1 MRNVAIVINKSWNIY
16 NFRLELLKFLKNE
29 GYNIFCI
36 APKDEYSDLFST
48 FGYKYCELKMNNK
61 GSNPLEDIKLTYD
74 LYNIF
79 KKNKI
84 DLVLLYTIK
93 PNIYGN
99 IAARIAKI
107 HTISTITGLGTV
119 FLNDNLSSKVAKF
132 LYKNSLKYSSKVLF
146 QNNDDAEIF
155 ISRSILSKDK
165 VGIVPGSGIDLNKYT
180 SSKDFLVEDSMSFLF
195 VARLV
200 KDKGII
206 EYLEAAK
213 ILKQKYKDKISF
225 NILGDYYKDN
235 PTALTKEELEIWVK
249 KGVVNYLGY
258 SDDVKSVMDVHD
270 CVVLP
275 SYREGLSRVLLEAA
289 CLEKPIVTTN
299 VPGCKDIVEDSL
311 NGFLCEVKDVDSLIL
326 TLEKMYLLDT
336 EEKKLMGKRS
346 RQIIKQNFSLEIV
359 LKSYIDII
367 NSLLREEGR

>member
-99 IAARIAKI
+99 IAARVAKI
-107 HTISTITGLGTV
+107 HTISTVTGLGTV

-299 VPGCKDIVEDSL
+299 VPGCKDIVQDSL

>member
-99 IAARIAKI
+99 IAARVAKI

-299 VPGCKDIVEDSL
+299 VPGCKDIVQDSL

>member
-299 VPGCKDIVEDSL
+299 VPGCKDIVQDSL

>member
-99 IAARIAKI
+99 IAARVAKI